1 MVIENSSFFETSK
14 VSKSFF
20 FILQFFF
27 VIVLTLIGIQ
37 KIMRSRIDQNQVFGT
52 LNIISLALLFFPTYQ
67 IVAFNSSQVKHTQGQ
82 NLQPATTTIT
92 TTNTIN
98 QQPDIYYIILDAY
111 ARNDVMTLLGYD
123 NSEFI
128 DELENIG
135 FFVASCS
142 RSNYPQTILSMAS
155 SLNMGYLWDVL
166 PNQGPDDRNSSPV
179 YESIPKNQ
187 VRQLLENKQYKT
199 ITFYTDSPWLDWEQT
214 DVFYKPEP
222 GGFFQER
229 ISTFEYMFLETTALY
244 PLLEQDYFLWKKYE
258 TKYYRIKYTLE
269 QLEKVPD
276 LPGPKFIYVHMLI
289 PHPPNIFLP
298 DGSPNLDADY
308 YRKGVGAGVTREYD
322 IEGYINNA
330 RYISAQ
336 LPKIIRKIIK
346 NSENPPIIIIQ
357 GDHGYNYPTIRFDI
371 LNAYYLPNTDGRE
384 MLYPTISPVNTF
396 RLILSTYFGENYE
409 LLPDKSINIGINR
422 PYGKKLAKPIKVD
435 CPLQS
440 LFPLQK

>member
-1 MVIENSSFFETSK
+1 MNKRFINKYPFFIFFFTIYPIISLLAKNIRETEPETFWRPFVLSVIFAATLTLIIQALARNWIRTSLISTFIIVIFFSYGHISMVIENSSFFETSK

-123 NSEFI
+123 NLEFI

-135 FFVASCS
+135 FYVASCS

-179 YESIPKNQ
+179 YESIPNNQ
-187 VRQLLENKQYKT
+187 VRQILENKQYKT

-258 TKYYRIKYTLE
+258 TNYHRIIYTLE

-308 YRKGVGAGVTREYD
+308 YRKGVGAGEH
-322 IEGYINNA
+322 
-330 RYISAQ
+330 
-336 LPKIIRKIIK
+336 K
-346 NSENPPIIIIQ
+346 
-357 GDHGYNYPTIRFDI
+357 
-371 LNAYYLPNTDGRE
+371 
-384 MLYPTISPVNTF
+384 
-396 RLILSTYFGENYE
+396 
-409 LLPDKSINIGINR
+409 
-422 PYGKKLAKPIKVD
+422 
-435 CPLQS
+435 
-440 LFPLQK
+440 